1 MAETVLRHA
10 AAGQPTY
17 EVHELSEGDP
27 PLRLGLRYSTP
38 DYGAAVEYACEYLEH
53 RDPQRVGEVSALEV
67 VRVAPDGK
75 RESVWQYSHDRR
87 TTAQV
92 DLVGRWGFDVTRRW
106 HAPTTATPKAR
117 LAAPR

>member
-17 EVHELSEGDP
+17 EVQELSEGDP

-38 DYGAAVEYACEYLEH
+38 DYGAAVEYACEYLER
-53 RDPQRVGEVSALEV
+53 RDPHRTGEISALEI

-75 RESVWQYSHDRR
+75 RESVWQYSHEKR
-87 TTAQV
+87 TTPQV

-106 HAPTTATPKAR
+106 DVPRTAIPKAR
-117 LAAPR
+117 IAARR